1 MNQNNIEL
9 QVCADGKPV
18 KEYGHEGRV
27 FIEGRKGTS
36 FTLKIRNNR
45 RERCNVAVLV
55 DGINVVS
62 GDAQTAKGYIV
73 AGMSSYEIQGWR
85 TSLNDVSTFVFKDKK
100 GSYAKAVTGSD
111 KMSGLIS
118 VIAYEEL
125 KKPEVIV
132 KHHWHEK
139 TVIHPVP
146 YYPWLPRP
154 RPGYWRDGFWYEEPD
169 YPLYY
174 SSSTSAGAAGQ
185 AHGGVEGSGNVKGMA
200 GSGPLMRSAMASSLG
215 SGSIQD
221 SATYSA
227 DIQCSVSNA
236 SPDLSLGAGWGAQ
249 KIDVVSEIEW
259 QNGTQIVAMELYYTD
274 AKGLA
279 KAGIDVKKTPAIAK
293 TPLPTV
299 IGNFCRPP
307 A

>member
-62 GDAQTAKGYIV
+62 GDTQTAKGYIV

-111 KMSGLIS
+111 KMAGLIS

-125 KKPEVIV
+125 KKPEVIM

-139 TVIHPVP
+139 TVVHPVP
-146 YYPWLPRP
+146 YFPWLPRP
-154 RPGYWRDGFWYEEPD
+154 RPGYWRDGFWYEDPD

-174 SSSTSAGAAGQ
+174 SSTTVGQ
-185 AHGGVEGSGNVKGMA
+185 AHSGSTKGMA
-200 GSGPLMRSAMASSLG
+200 GAGPLMRSAMQSSIDQG
-215 SGSIQD
+215 S
-221 SATYSA
+221 AETYSA
-227 DIQCSVSNA
+227 DIQCSTSNA
-236 SPDLSLGAGWGAQ
+236 APDLSLGAGWGAQ
-249 KIDVVSEIEW
+249 KMDVVSEIEW
-259 QNGTQIVAMELYYTD
+259 QNGTQVVAMELYYTD

-293 TPLPTV
+293 TSLPTV